1 MSSNSSNNKR
11 IAKNTIFLYIR
22 MLFVLFVSLYT
33 TRVVLRTLGVEDF
46 GINNVVCGFVSMF
59 SFFNTSMS
67 NGIQRFLN
75 YQKGLCSTDG
85 EQKVFSTSII
95 IQFCFAIGLLII
107 LESFGLWYMGSKMVI
122 PADRL
127 FAAQWIYQFSVISM
141 FLVMMQAPFSALI
154 LAHERMDYYAVVSII
169 DVLLKLLVV
178 IFLPYIPADKL
189 ILYGLMNLTV
199 VILNFLMYFIYC
211 KKKINEVQFSLKYE
225 KSYIKEMLSFT
236 GWNLCEMF
244 SFMMKGQG
252 LNLVLNS
259 FFGPVVN
266 ASRGVANMVISA
278 IQGFSVNIVVAF
290 RPQTVESYAQQN
302 YDRVQKLMFSLSKI
316 SYILLFTL
324 AFPLSLEIDTVLHL
338 WLGDTV
344 PDYTIAFTVLVLVD
358 MVFSSLNTPLS
369 QVAQAVGDI
378 KVYQIVRSIVV
389 ISVIPLSY
397 LALYLGA
404 DPTAVFITCILITLI
419 NQPVSM
425 YLLNRIFRF
434 SYRQYFRGVIL
445 PCIIFSILI
454 FPLPFVGHLFISYVY
469 VRLFAVCFITL
480 VCACVIAYYIV
491 LDKSER
497 ELITK
502 FIRRKK

>member
-1 MSSNSSNNKR
+1 MSENTSSNKR
-11 IAKNTIFLYIR
+11 IAKNTFFLYVR

-75 YQKGLCSTDG
+75 YQKGLSSSEG

-95 IQFCFAIGLLII
+95 IQFCFAIGLLVI
-107 LESFGLWYMGSKMVI
+107 LESFGLWYMSCKIVI
-122 PADRL
+122 PIERF
-127 FAAQWIYQFSVISM
+127 FAAQWIYQFSVLSL

-199 VILNFLMYFIYC
+199 SILNFLMYFIYC
-211 KKKINEVQFSLKYE
+211 KRKINEVQFSLKYE

-266 ASRGVANMVISA
+266 AARGVANMVINA
-278 IQGFSVNIVVAF
+278 IQGFQVNIVLAF

-302 YDRVQKLMFSLSKI
+302 FVRVQKLMFSLSKI
-316 SYILLFTL
+316 TYILLYTL
-324 AFPLSLEIDTVLHL
+324 ALPLSLEIETVLHL
-338 WLGDTV
+338 WLGEII
-344 PDYTIAFTVLVLVD
+344 PNYTIAFTILVLID
-358 MVFSSLNTPLS
+358 MVISSLNTPLS

-378 KVYQIVRSIVV
+378 KAYQIIRSLVV
-389 ISVIPLSY
+389 ICVIPLSY
-397 LALYLGA
+397 IALSLGA
-404 DPTAVFITCILITLI
+404 DPTAVFTACILITLV
-419 NQPVSM
+419 NQPISM
-425 YLLNRIFRF
+425 YLLNRIFKF
-434 SYRQYFRGVIL
+434 SYSQYLKNVII
-445 PCIIFSILI
+445 PCIVFSILML
-454 FPLPFVGHLFISYVY
+454 PLPFVGHHFISNLY
-469 VRLFAVCFITL
+469 VRLMSVCLITL
-480 VCACVIAYYIV
+480 ICACIIAYYSV
-491 LDKSER
+491 LDKSEK

>member
-1 MSSNSSNNKR
+1 MSENTSSNKR
-11 IAKNTIFLYIR
+11 IAKNTFFLYVR

-75 YQKGLCSTDG
+75 YQKGLSSTEG

-95 IQFCFAIGLLII
+95 IQFCFAIGLLVI
-107 LESFGLWYMGSKMVI
+107 LESFGLWYISSKMVI
-122 PADRL
+122 PSERF
-127 FAAQWIYQFSVISM
+127 FAAQWIYQFSVLSL
-141 FLVMMQAPFSALI
+141 FFVMMQAPFSALI

-178 IFLPYIPADKL
+178 IFLPYIPTDKL
-189 ILYGLMNLTV
+189 ILYGLLNLAV
-199 VILNFLMYFIYC
+199 ASFNFMLYFLYC
-211 KKKINEVQFSLKYE
+211 KRRISEVRFSLKHE
-225 KSYIKEMLSFT
+225 KSYVKEMLSFT

-266 ASRGVANMVISA
+266 AARGIANMVINA
-278 IQGFSVNIVVAF
+278 IQGFQVNIVLAF

-302 YDRVQKLMFSLSKI
+302 YARVQKLMFSLSKI

-324 AFPLSLEIDTVLHL
+324 ALPLSFEIETVLHL
-338 WLGDTV
+338 WLGETI
-344 PDYTIAFTVLVLVD
+344 PDYTIAFTILVLID
-358 MVFSSLNTPLS
+358 MVLSSLNTPLS

-378 KVYQIVRSIVV
+378 QAYQIVRSLVV
-389 ISVIPLSY
+389 VSVIPLSY
-397 LALYLGA
+397 FALSLGA
-404 DPTAVFITCILITLI
+404 DPTAVFIACIFITVI

-425 YLLNRIFRF
+425 YLLNRIFKF
-434 SYRQYFRGVIL
+434 SYRQYFKSVIL
-445 PCIIFSILI
+445 PCLIFSILML
-454 FPLPFVGHLFISYVY
+454 PLPFLGHHFVSNIY
-469 VRLFAVCFITL
+469 VRLLTVCLITII
-480 VCACVIAYYIV
+480 CACLIAYYMV